1 MFYLLLFL
9 VRKCCLKSNNFLDF
23 IKVYKFFF
31 SIILNK
37 IFILFSTVNYI
48 RDKYLDLE
56 VFKQTLN
63 YNWFIDYFKRNN
75 KNIQVLRATLRFFYF
90 FFKYFKLFKNYFKKN
105 FKLKIICQC
114 GKKIVFFEI

>member
-105 FKLKIICQC
+105 FKLKIICQY